1 MIITHWQHHLVSHCD
16 WNKVCMALLHLS
28 LLALME
34 IKFFLCV
41 SCIRD
46 GTIVG
51 LVVSRFSF
59 LVVME
64 MIFIRPNYACLV

>member
-1 MIITHWQHHLVSHCD
+1 MYGFVTFVSSSSD
-16 WNKVCMALLHLS
+16 GNKV
-28 LLALME
+28 
-34 IKFFLCV
+34 FFLCV
-41 SCIRD
+41 YCIRD

-51 LVVSRFSF
+51 LVVSRFSC